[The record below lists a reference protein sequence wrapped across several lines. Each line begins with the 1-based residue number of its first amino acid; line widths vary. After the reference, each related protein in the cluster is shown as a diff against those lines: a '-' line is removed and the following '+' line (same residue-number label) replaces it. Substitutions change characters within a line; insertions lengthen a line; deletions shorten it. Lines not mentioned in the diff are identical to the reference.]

1 MGAPSFSP
9 YQWVLELLGV
19 LWFAEMTMKRVI
31 GYTLVA
37 LLVGLD
43 LVVGSFLLSSG
54 KAQVQGDDAA
64 AWLRVFTRAFE
75 LVKQDYVDP
84 KKATSSHLLHASLR
98 EMLSRLDPHSA
109 YLEAEDYQDFQEE
122 NRGEITGIGI
132 VVANINSQL
141 TVVSAVEEAPA
152 AKAGIVA
159 GDQIVAIEG
168 VNVEHKRVED
178 IGPLLRGA
186 KGSIVHLKIY
196 RPSTKSVSDI
206 QVTRQIYRVTSVR
219 DAHLL
224 DGGEAGKFKIGY
236 LRITEFDQPT
246 PTELGAQVD
255 DLLGKG
261 MQALILDLRFNPG
274 GLVQSAIDTCGIF
287 LPPKTMVVYT
297 EGRDAGSHQEFYTD
311 AEAKPRQGFPLVILV
326 NNESASASEIV
337 AGAMKDLHR
346 AIIVGQTT
354 FGKGLVQAQFELP
367 DGSGMRLTV
376 ARYFTPNHET
386 IQEKGVKPD
395 IVSLMN
401 RDEDR
406 ALLLRQRGSFLNP
419 AEKELVAHQ
428 KDKQLERAVDALKG
442 LLTYEG

>member
-1 MGAPSFSP
+1 MRINRT
-9 YQWVLELLGV
+9 L
-19 LWFAEMTMKRVI
+19 
-31 GYTLVA
+31 GYTLVV
-37 LLVGLD
+37 LFLVLD
-43 LVVGSFLLSSG
+43 LAIGGSLLSSG
-54 KAQVQGDDAA
+54 NADVAGDDAA

-75 LVKQDYVDP
+75 IVKQDYADP
-84 KKATSSHLLHASLR
+84 KKATSQLLVHAGLR
-98 EMLSRLDPHSA
+98 EMLAKLDPHSA

-122 NRGEITGIGI
+122 NRGEVTGIGI
-132 VVANINSQL
+132 VVSEINGQL

-152 AKAGIVA
+152 AKAGIVP

-186 KGSIVHLKIY
+186 KGSIAHLRIF
-196 RPSTKSVSDI
+196 RPSNKAATDI
-206 QVTRQIYRVTSVR
+206 QVTREIYRVTSVR

-224 DGGEAGKFKIGY
+224 EGGEAGKFKIGY

-246 PTELGAQVD
+246 ATELGAKVD
-255 DLLGKG
+255 DLLAKG
-261 MQALILDLRFNPG
+261 MQALVVDLRFNPG

-297 EGRDAGSHQEFYTD
+297 EGRDAAAHQEFFTD
-311 AEAKPRQGFPLVILV
+311 AEAKSRQSFPLVILV

-337 AGAMKDLHR
+337 AGAMKDLRR
-346 AIIVGQTT
+346 ALIVGQTT

-376 ARYFTPNHET
+376 ARYFTPNHEI
-386 IQEKGVKPD
+386 IQERGVKPD
-395 IVSLMN
+395 IVSAMN
-401 RDEDR
+401 REQER
-406 ALLLRQRGSFLNP
+406 ALLLRRRGSFLNP

-428 KDKQLERAVDALKG
+428 KDEQLDRAVDALKG

>member
-1 MGAPSFSP
+1 
-9 YQWVLELLGV
+9 
-19 LWFAEMTMKRVI
+19 
-31 GYTLVA
+31 
-37 LLVGLD
+37 
-43 LVVGSFLLSSG
+43 
-54 KAQVQGDDAA
+54 
-64 AWLRVFTRAFE
+64 
-75 LVKQDYVDP
+75 
-84 KKATSSHLLHASLR
+84 
-98 EMLSRLDPHSA
+98 MLAKLDPHSA

-122 NRGEITGIGI
+122 NRGEVTGIGI
-132 VVANINSQL
+132 VVAEINGQL

-152 AKAGIVA
+152 AKAGVVP

-186 KGSIVHLKIY
+186 KDSVVHLKIY
-196 RPSTKSVSDI
+196 RPSTKTANDI
-206 QVTRQIYRVTSVR
+206 QVTREIYRVTSVR

-224 DGGEAGKFKIGY
+224 EGSEAGNFKIGY

-246 PTELGAQVD
+246 ATELGARVD
-255 DLLGKG
+255 DLLAKG
-261 MQALILDLRFNPG
+261 MQALVVDLRFNPG

-297 EGRDAGSHQEFYTD
+297 EGRDAAAHQEFFTD
-311 AEAKPRQGFPLVILV
+311 AEAKPRLNFPLVILV

-337 AGAMKDLHR
+337 AGAMKDLRR

-386 IQEKGVKPD
+386 IQERGVKPD
-395 IVSLMN
+395 ILSSMN
-401 RDEDR
+401 RDQER

-419 AEKELVAHQ
+419 AERELVAHQ
-428 KDKQLERAVDALKG
+428 KDEQLDRAVDALKG

>member
-1 MGAPSFSP
+1 
-9 YQWVLELLGV
+9 
-19 LWFAEMTMKRVI
+19 MKRTI
-31 GYTLVA
+31 GYTLAA

-54 KAQVQGDDAA
+54 KAQAPTDDTAG
-64 AWLRVFTRAFE
+64 WLRVFTRVFE
-75 LVKQDYVDP
+75 LVKQDFVDP
-84 KKATSSHLLHASLR
+84 KKATSSQLVHASLR
-98 EMLSRLDPHSA
+98 EMLSKLDPHSA

-122 NRGEITGIGI
+122 NRGEVTGIGI
-132 VVANINSQL
+132 VVADINSQL

-152 AKAGIVA
+152 AKAGIVP

-178 IGPLLRGA
+178 LGPLLRGA
-186 KGSIVHLKIY
+186 KGSVVHLKIY
-196 RPSTKSVSDI
+196 RPSTKNVSDI

-246 PTELGAQVD
+246 PSELGAQVD

-297 EGRDAGSHQEFYTD
+297 EGRDAGSHQEFFTD
-311 AEAKPRQGFPLVILV
+311 ADAKPRQGFPLVILV

-346 AIIVGQTT
+346 AIIIGQTT

-395 IVSLMN
+395 IVSLLN

-419 AEKELVAHQ
+419 AEKELVAHE
-428 KDKQLERAVDALKG
+428 KDEQLDRAVDALKG
-442 LLTYEG
+442 LLTYRG

>member
-1 MGAPSFSP
+1 MRINRT
-9 YQWVLELLGV
+9 L
-19 LWFAEMTMKRVI
+19 

-37 LLVGLD
+37 LFLVLD
-43 LVVGSFLLSSG
+43 LAIGGSLLSSG
-54 KAQVQGDDAA
+54 NADVAGDDAA

-75 LVKQDYVDP
+75 IVKQDYADP
-84 KKATSSHLLHASLR
+84 KKATPQQLVHAGLR
-98 EMLSRLDPHSA
+98 EMLAKLDPHSA

-122 NRGEITGIGI
+122 NRGEVTGIGI
-132 VVANINSQL
+132 VVAEINGQL
-141 TVVSAVEEAPA
+141 TVVSAMEEAPA
-152 AKAGIVA
+152 VKAGIVP

-186 KGSIVHLKIY
+186 KGSIVHLRIF
-196 RPSTKSVSDI
+196 RPSIKAANEI
-206 QVTRQIYRVTSVR
+206 QVTREIYRVTSVR

-224 DGGEAGKFKIGY
+224 EGSEAGKFKIGY

-246 PTELGAQVD
+246 ATELGAKVD
-255 DLLGKG
+255 DLLAKG
-261 MQALILDLRFNPG
+261 MQALVVDLRFNPG

-297 EGRDAGSHQEFYTD
+297 EGRDAAAHQEFFTD
-311 AEAKPRQGFPLVILV
+311 AEAKTRQNFPLVILV

-337 AGAMKDLHR
+337 AGAMQDLRR
-346 AIIVGQTT
+346 ALIVGQTT

-386 IQEKGVKPD
+386 IQERGVKPD
-395 IVSLMN
+395 IVSAMN
-401 RDEDR
+401 RDQER

-419 AEKELVAHQ
+419 AERELVSHQ
-428 KDKQLERAVDALKG
+428 KDEQLHRAVDALKG

>member
-1 MGAPSFSP
+1 MNRTF
-9 YQWVLELLGV
+9 
-19 LWFAEMTMKRVI
+19 
-31 GYTLVA
+31 GYI
-37 LLVGLD
+37 LVGLFLVLD
-43 LVVGSFLLSSG
+43 LAIGGSVLSSG
-54 KAQVQGDDAA
+54 KGEVAGDDAA
-64 AWLRVFTRAFE
+64 AWLRVLTRAFE
-75 LVKQDYVDP
+75 IVKQDYVEP
-84 KKATSSHLLHASLR
+84 KKATSQLLVHAGLR
-98 EMLSRLDPHSA
+98 EMLAKLDPHSA

-122 NRGEITGIGI
+122 NRGEVTGIGI
-132 VVANINSQL
+132 VVAEINGQL

-159 GDQIVAIEG
+159 GDQIIAIEG

-186 KGSIVHLKIY
+186 KGSVVHLRIY
-196 RPSTKSVSDI
+196 RPSTKAANDI

-224 DGGEAGKFKIGY
+224 EGSEAGDFKIGY

-246 PTELGAQVD
+246 ATELGARVD
-255 DLLGKG
+255 DLLAKG
-261 MQALILDLRFNPG
+261 MQALVVDLRFNPG

-297 EGRDAGSHQEFYTD
+297 EGRDAAAHQEFFTD
-311 AEAKPRQGFPLVILV
+311 AEAKPRLNFPLVILV

-337 AGAMKDLHR
+337 AGAMKDLRR

-386 IQEKGVKPD
+386 IQERGVKPD
-395 IVSLMN
+395 IVSSMN
-401 RDEDR
+401 RDQER

-419 AEKELVAHQ
+419 AEKEQVAHQ
-428 KDKQLERAVDALKG
+428 KDEQLDRAVDALKG
-442 LLTYEG
+442 LLTYQG

>member
-1 MGAPSFSP
+1 MNRTF
-9 YQWVLELLGV
+9 
-19 LWFAEMTMKRVI
+19 
-31 GYTLVA
+31 GYS
-37 LLVGLD
+37 LVGIFLVLD
-43 LVVGSFLLSSG
+43 LAIGGSVLSSG
-54 KAQVQGDDAA
+54 KGEVAGDDAA
-64 AWLRVFTRAFE
+64 AWLRVLTRAFE
-75 LVKQDYVDP
+75 IIKQDYVEP
-84 KKATSSHLLHASLR
+84 KKATSQLLVHAGVR
-98 EMLSRLDPHSA
+98 EMLAKLDPHSA

-122 NRGEITGIGI
+122 NRGEVTGIGI
-132 VVANINSQL
+132 VVAEINGRL

-152 AKAGIVA
+152 AKAGIVP

-186 KGSIVHLKIY
+186 KDSVVHLRIY
-196 RPSTKSVSDI
+196 RPSTKAANDI
-206 QVTRQIYRVTSVR
+206 QVTREIYRVTSVR

-224 DGGEAGKFKIGY
+224 EDSEAGQFKIGY

-246 PTELGAQVD
+246 ATELGARVD
-255 DLLGKG
+255 DLLAKG
-261 MQALILDLRFNPG
+261 MQALVVDLRFNPG

-297 EGRDAGSHQEFYTD
+297 EGRDAAAHQEFFTD
-311 AEAKPRQGFPLVILV
+311 AEAKPRQDFPLVILV
-326 NNESASASEIV
+326 NSESASASEIV
-337 AGAMKDLHR
+337 AGAMKDLRR

-386 IQEKGVKPD
+386 IQERGVKPD
-395 IVSLMN
+395 IVSSMN
-401 RDEDR
+401 RDQER

-428 KDKQLERAVDALKG
+428 KDEQLDRAVDALKG

>member
-1 MGAPSFSP
+1 MTINRTFGYSLAG
-9 YQWVLELLGV
+9 LL
-19 LWFAEMTMKRVI
+19 
-31 GYTLVA
+31 
-37 LLVGLD
+37 LLLD
-43 LVVGSFLLSSG
+43 LAVGSSVLSSG
-54 KAQVQGDDAA
+54 KTDVPSDDAA
-64 AWLRVFTRAFE
+64 AWLRVFTQAFE

-84 KKATSSHLLHASLR
+84 KKAGSQALVHAGIR
-98 EMLSRLDPHSA
+98 EMLSKLDPHSA

-122 NRGEITGIGI
+122 NRGEVTGIGI
-132 VVANINSQL
+132 VVADINGLL

-152 AKAGIVA
+152 AKAGIVP
-159 GDQIVAIEG
+159 GDQIMAIDG
-168 VNVEHKRVED
+168 TNVEHKRVED

-186 KGSIVHLKIY
+186 KDTVVHLKIH
-196 RPSTKSVSDI
+196 RPSTKNTTEI
-206 QVTRQIYRVTSVR
+206 QVTRQIYRVNSVR

-224 DGGEAGKFKIGY
+224 DSGEAGKFKIGY

-246 PTELGAQVD
+246 ATELGAKVD
-255 DLLGKG
+255 GLLADG
-261 MQALILDLRFNPG
+261 MQALVVDLRFNPG

-297 EGRDAGSHQEFYTD
+297 EGRDAGAHQEFFTD
-311 AEAKPRQGFPLVILV
+311 AETKGRGNFPIVILV

-337 AGAMKDLHR
+337 AGAMKDLRR

-386 IQEKGVKPD
+386 IQERGVKPD
-395 IVSLMN
+395 ILTSMN
-401 RDEDR
+401 RNQER

-419 AEKELVAHQ
+419 AEKDLVAHEI
-428 KDKQLERAVDALKG
+428 DEQLDRAVDALKG

>member
-1 MGAPSFSP
+1 MNRTF
-9 YQWVLELLGV
+9 
-19 LWFAEMTMKRVI
+19 
-31 GYTLVA
+31 GYS
-37 LLVGLD
+37 LVGIFLVLD
-43 LVVGSFLLSSG
+43 LAIGGSVLSSG
-54 KAQVQGDDAA
+54 KGEVAGDDAA
-64 AWLRVFTRAFE
+64 AWLRVLTRAFE
-75 LVKQDYVDP
+75 IIKQDYVEP
-84 KKATSSHLLHASLR
+84 KKATSQLLVHAGVR
-98 EMLSRLDPHSA
+98 EMLAKLDPHSA

-122 NRGEITGIGI
+122 NRGEVTGIGI
-132 VVANINSQL
+132 VVAEINGQL
-141 TVVSAVEEAPA
+141 TVVAAVAEAPA
-152 AKAGIVA
+152 AKAGVVP

-186 KGSIVHLKIY
+186 KGSVVHLKIY
-196 RPSTKSVSDI
+196 RPSTKTANDI
-206 QVTRQIYRVTSVR
+206 QVTREIYRVTSVR

-224 DGGEAGKFKIGY
+224 EGSEAGNFKIGY

-246 PTELGAQVD
+246 ATELGARVD
-255 DLLGKG
+255 DLLAKG
-261 MQALILDLRFNPG
+261 MQALVVDLRFNPG

-297 EGRDAGSHQEFYTD
+297 EGRDAAAHQEFFTD
-311 AEAKPRQGFPLVILV
+311 AEAKPRQDFPLVILV
-326 NNESASASEIV
+326 NSESASASEIV
-337 AGAMKDLHR
+337 AGAMKDLRR

-386 IQEKGVKPD
+386 IQERGVKPD
-395 IVSLMN
+395 IVSSMN
-401 RDEDR
+401 RDQER

-428 KDKQLERAVDALKG
+428 KDEQLDRAVDALKG

>member
-1 MGAPSFSP
+1 MRINRT
-9 YQWVLELLGV
+9 L
-19 LWFAEMTMKRVI
+19 
-31 GYTLVA
+31 GYTLAA
-37 LLVGLD
+37 LFLVLD
-43 LVVGSFLLSSG
+43 LAIGGSLLSSG
-54 KAQVQGDDAA
+54 NADVAGDDAA
-64 AWLRVFTRAFE
+64 AWLRIFTRAFE
-75 LVKQDYVDP
+75 IVKQDYADP
-84 KKATSSHLLHASLR
+84 KKATSQLLVHAGLR
-98 EMLSRLDPHSA
+98 EMLAKLDPHSA

-122 NRGEITGIGI
+122 NRGEVTGIGI
-132 VVANINSQL
+132 VVAEINGQL

-152 AKAGIVA
+152 AKAGIVP

-186 KGSIVHLKIY
+186 KGSIAHLRIY
-196 RPSTKSVSDI
+196 RPSNKAATEI
-206 QVTRQIYRVTSVR
+206 QVTREIYRVTSVR

-224 DGGEAGKFKIGY
+224 EGSEAGKFKIGY

-246 PTELGAQVD
+246 ATELGAKVD
-255 DLLGKG
+255 DLLAKG
-261 MQALILDLRFNPG
+261 MQALVVDLRFNPG

-297 EGRDAGSHQEFYTD
+297 EGRDAAAHQEFFTD
-311 AEAKPRQGFPLVILV
+311 AEAKSRQNFPLVILV
-326 NNESASASEIV
+326 NDESASASEIV
-337 AGAMKDLHR
+337 AGAMKDLRR
-346 AIIVGQTT
+346 ALIVGETT

-386 IQEKGVKPD
+386 IQERGVKPD
-395 IVSLMN
+395 IVSAMS
-401 RDEDR
+401 REQER

-428 KDKQLERAVDALKG
+428 KDEQLDRAVEALKG

>member
-1 MGAPSFSP
+1 
-9 YQWVLELLGV
+9 
-19 LWFAEMTMKRVI
+19 MKRAF
-31 GYTLVA
+31 GYTLAA
-37 LLVGLD
+37 LLVGVD
-43 LVVGSFLLSSG
+43 LVLGSFLLSSG
-54 KAQVQGDDAA
+54 KAQVPVDDAA
-64 AWLRVFTRAFE
+64 TWLRVFTRAFE

-84 KKATSSHLLHASLR
+84 KKATASELVHASLR
-98 EMLSRLDPHSA
+98 EMLSKLDAHSA

-122 NRGEITGIGI
+122 NRGEVTGIGI
-132 VVANINSQL
+132 VVADINSQL

-152 AKAGIVA
+152 AKAGIVP
-159 GDQIVAIEG
+159 GDQIVAIES

-178 IGPLLRGA
+178 IGPLLRGG

-196 RPSTKSVSDI
+196 RPSTKSLSEV

-246 PTELGAQVD
+246 PAELGVKVD
-255 DLLGKG
+255 DLLDKG

-311 AEAKPRQGFPLVILV
+311 TAAKPRLNFPMVILV

-337 AGAMKDLHR
+337 AGAMKDLRR

-376 ARYFTPNHET
+376 ARYFMPNHET
-386 IQEKGVKPD
+386 IQEKGIKPD
-395 IVSLMN
+395 ILSTMN
-401 RDEDR
+401 RDQER

-428 KDKQLERAVDALKG
+428 KDEQLDRAVDALKG

>member
-1 MGAPSFSP
+1 MRINRT
-9 YQWVLELLGV
+9 L
-19 LWFAEMTMKRVI
+19 
-31 GYTLVA
+31 GYTLVV
-37 LLVGLD
+37 LFLVLD
-43 LVVGSFLLSSG
+43 LAIGGSLLSSG
-54 KAQVQGDDAA
+54 NADVADDDAA

-75 LVKQDYVDP
+75 IVKQDYADP
-84 KKATSSHLLHASLR
+84 KKATSQQLVHAGLR
-98 EMLSRLDPHSA
+98 EMLAKLDPHSA

-122 NRGEITGIGI
+122 NRGEVTGIGI
-132 VVANINSQL
+132 VIAEINGHL

-152 AKAGIVA
+152 AKAGIVP

-186 KGSIVHLKIY
+186 KGSIVHLRIY
-196 RPSTKSVSDI
+196 RPSNNAANDI
-206 QVTRQIYRVTSVR
+206 QVTREIYRVTSVR

-224 DGGEAGKFKIGY
+224 EGSEAGKFKIGY

-246 PTELGAQVD
+246 ATELGAKVD
-255 DLLGKG
+255 DLLAKG
-261 MQALILDLRFNPG
+261 MQALVVDLRFNPG

-297 EGRDAGSHQEFYTD
+297 EGRDAAAHQEFFTD
-311 AEAKPRQGFPLVILV
+311 AEAKLRQNFPLVILV

-337 AGAMKDLHR
+337 AGAMKDLRR
-346 AIIVGQTT
+346 ALIVGQTT

-386 IQEKGVKPD
+386 IQERGVKPD
-395 IVSLMN
+395 IVSAMN
-401 RDEDR
+401 RDQER
-406 ALLLRQRGSFLNP
+406 ALLLRRRGSFLNP
-419 AEKELVAHQ
+419 TEKELVAHQ
-428 KDKQLERAVDALKG
+428 KDEQLDRAVDALKG
-442 LLTYEG
+442 LLMYEG

>member
-1 MGAPSFSP
+1 MRMNRTFGYS
-9 YQWVLELLGV
+9 LLG
-19 LWFAEMTMKRVI
+19 LF
-31 GYTLVA
+31 LV
-37 LLVGLD
+37 LD
-43 LVVGSFLLSSG
+43 LAIGGSVLSLG
-54 KAQVQGDDAA
+54 KGEVAGDDAA
-64 AWLRVFTRAFE
+64 AWLRVLTRAFE
-75 LVKQDYVDP
+75 IIKQDYVEP
-84 KKATSSHLLHASLR
+84 KKATSQLLVHAGVR
-98 EMLSRLDPHSA
+98 EMLAKLDPHSA

-122 NRGEITGIGI
+122 NRGEVTGIGI
-132 VVANINSQL
+132 VVAEINGQL

-152 AKAGIVA
+152 AKAGVVP

-186 KGSIVHLKIY
+186 KDSVVHLKIY
-196 RPSTKSVSDI
+196 RPSTKTANDI
-206 QVTRQIYRVTSVR
+206 QVTREIYRVTSVR

-224 DGGEAGKFKIGY
+224 EGSEAGNSKIGY

-246 PTELGAQVD
+246 ATELGARVD
-255 DLLGKG
+255 DLLAKG
-261 MQALILDLRFNPG
+261 MQALVVDLRFNPG

-297 EGRDAGSHQEFYTD
+297 EGRDAAAHQEFFTD
-311 AEAKPRQGFPLVILV
+311 AEAKPRLNFPLVILV

-337 AGAMKDLHR
+337 AGAMKDLRR

-386 IQEKGVKPD
+386 IQERGVKPD
-395 IVSLMN
+395 ILSSMN
-401 RDEDR
+401 RDQER

-419 AEKELVAHQ
+419 AERELVAHQ
-428 KDKQLERAVDALKG
+428 KDEQLDRAVDALKG

>member
-1 MGAPSFSP
+1 
-9 YQWVLELLGV
+9 V
-19 LWFAEMTMKRVI
+19 
-31 GYTLVA
+31 
-37 LLVGLD
+37 
-43 LVVGSFLLSSG
+43 
-54 KAQVQGDDAA
+54 
-64 AWLRVFTRAFE
+64 
-75 LVKQDYVDP
+75 
-84 KKATSSHLLHASLR
+84 HASLR
-98 EMLSRLDPHSA
+98 EMLSELDPHSA
-109 YLEAEDYQDFQEE
+109 YLEADDYQDFQEE
-122 NRGEITGIGI
+122 NRGEVTGIGI
-132 VVANINSQL
+132 VVAEINSQL

-152 AKAGIVA
+152 AKAGIVP
-159 GDQIVAIEG
+159 GDQIVAIEN

-178 IGPLLRGA
+178 IGPLLRGG

-196 RPSTKSVSDI
+196 RPSTKSVSEV

-246 PTELGAQVD
+246 PAELGAKVD
-255 DLLGKG
+255 DLLEKG

-297 EGRDAGSHQEFYTD
+297 EGRDAGAHQEFYTD
-311 AEAKPRQGFPLVILV
+311 AEAKPRQNFPLVILV

-337 AGAMKDLHR
+337 AGAMKDLRR

-376 ARYFTPNHET
+376 ARYFMPNHET
-386 IQEKGVKPD
+386 IQEKGIKPD
-395 IVSLMN
+395 ILSTMN
-401 RDEDR
+401 RDQER

-419 AEKELVAHQ
+419 AEKDLVAHQ
-428 KDKQLERAVDALKG
+428 KDEQLDRAVDALKG

>member
-1 MGAPSFSP
+1 MS
-9 YQWVLELLGV
+9 
-19 LWFAEMTMKRVI
+19 MKRAI
-31 GYTLVA
+31 GYTLAA

-43 LVVGSFLLSSG
+43 LVVGSFVLSSG
-54 KAQVQGDDAA
+54 KAQVPTDDAA

-84 KKATSSHLLHASLR
+84 KKATSSHLVHASLR
-98 EMLSRLDPHSA
+98 EMLSKLDPHSA
-109 YLEAEDYQDFQEE
+109 YLEADDYQDFQEE
-122 NRGEITGIGI
+122 NRGEVTGIGI
-132 VVANINSQL
+132 VVADINSQL
-141 TVVSAVEEAPA
+141 TVVSAVDEAPA
-152 AKAGIVA
+152 AKAGIVP
-159 GDQIVAIEG
+159 GDQIIAIEG

-196 RPSTKSVSDI
+196 RPSTKGVSDI
-206 QVTRQIYRVTSVR
+206 QVMRQIYRVTSVR

-246 PTELGAQVD
+246 ATELGAQVD

-311 AEAKPRQGFPLVILV
+311 AEEKPRQGFPLVILV

-337 AGAMKDLHR
+337 AGAMKDLRR

-401 RDEDR
+401 RDEER

-428 KDKQLERAVDALKG
+428 KDEQLDRAVDALKG

>member
-1 MGAPSFSP
+1 MRINRT
-9 YQWVLELLGV
+9 LC
-19 LWFAEMTMKRVI
+19 
-31 GYTLVA
+31 YTLVA
-37 LLVGLD
+37 LFLVLD
-43 LVVGSFLLSSG
+43 LAIGGSLLSSG
-54 KAQVQGDDAA
+54 NADVAGDDAA

-75 LVKQDYVDP
+75 IVKQDYADP
-84 KKATSSHLLHASLR
+84 KKATSQQLVHAGLR
-98 EMLSRLDPHSA
+98 EMLAKLDPHSA

-122 NRGEITGIGI
+122 NRGEVTGIGI
-132 VVANINSQL
+132 VVAEINGHL

-152 AKAGIVA
+152 AKAGIVP
-159 GDQIVAIEG
+159 GDQIVVIEG

-178 IGPLLRGA
+178 IGPLLRGV
-186 KGSIVHLKIY
+186 KGSIVHLRIY
-196 RPSTKSVSDI
+196 RPSNKAANDV

-224 DGGEAGKFKIGY
+224 EGSEAGKFKIGY

-246 PTELGAQVD
+246 ATELGAKVD
-255 DLLGKG
+255 DLLAKG
-261 MQALILDLRFNPG
+261 MQALVVDLRFNPG

-297 EGRDAGSHQEFYTD
+297 EGRDAAAHQEFFTD
-311 AEAKPRQGFPLVILV
+311 AEAKPRQNFPLVILV
-326 NNESASASEIV
+326 NTESASASEIV
-337 AGAMKDLHR
+337 AGAMKDLRR
-346 AIIVGQTT
+346 ALIVGQTT

-386 IQEKGVKPD
+386 IQERGVKPD
-395 IVSLMN
+395 IVSGMN
-401 RDEDR
+401 RDQER

-428 KDKQLERAVDALKG
+428 KDEQLDRAVDALKG
-442 LLTYEG
+442 LLTHEG

>member
-1 MGAPSFSP
+1 MNRA
-9 YQWVLELLGV
+9 L
-19 LWFAEMTMKRVI
+19 
-31 GYTLVA
+31 GYTLTA
-37 LLVGLD
+37 LLLGLD
-43 LVVGSFLLSSG
+43 LVVGTFLLSSG
-54 KAQVQGDDAA
+54 NAQVPTDDAS

-84 KKATSSHLLHASLR
+84 KKVTSSQLVHASLR
-98 EMLSRLDPHSA
+98 QMLSQLDPHSG
-109 YLEAEDYQDFQEE
+109 YLEAEDYEDFQEE
-122 NRGEITGIGI
+122 NRGEVTGLGI
-132 VVANINSQL
+132 VVAEINSQL

-152 AKAGIVA
+152 AKAGIVP
-159 GDQIVAIEG
+159 GDQIMAIEG

-178 IGPLLRGA
+178 IGPLLRGP
-186 KGSIVHLKIY
+186 KGSSVHIKIY
-196 RPSTKSVSDI
+196 RPSTKNVSDI
-206 QVTRQIYRVTSVR
+206 QVIRGMYRLTSVR

-246 PTELGAQVD
+246 ATELGTKVD
-255 DLLGKG
+255 DLLDKG

-274 GLVQSAIDTCGIF
+274 GLVQSAIDTCGVF

-311 AEAKPRQGFPLVILV
+311 TAAKPRLNFPMVILV

-337 AGAMKDLHR
+337 AGAMKDLRR

-395 IVSLMN
+395 IASSMN
-401 RDEDR
+401 RVEER

-428 KDKQLERAVDALKG
+428 KDEQLDRAVDALKG

>member
-1 MGAPSFSP
+1 
-9 YQWVLELLGV
+9 
-19 LWFAEMTMKRVI
+19 MKRVI
-31 GYTLVA
+31 GYTLAA

-54 KAQVQGDDAA
+54 KAQVPGDDAA

-98 EMLSRLDPHSA
+98 EMLSKLDPHSA

-122 NRGEITGIGI
+122 NRGEVTGIGI
-132 VVANINSQL
+132 VVADINSQL

-186 KGSIVHLKIY
+186 KGKIVHLKIY

-224 DGGEAGKFKIGY
+224 DDGEAGKFKIGY

-246 PTELGAQVD
+246 PAELGAQVID
-255 DLLGKG
+255 TARDPRLAAEHHADEDAVDPLEHVRVGEERESDIRLAERKHLHRG
-261 MQALILDLRFNPG
+261 AADVHQASVGELHAFVDVIGRIRSSWRLRFST
-274 GLVQSAIDTCGIF
+274 QD
-287 LPPKTMVVYT
+287 
-297 EGRDAGSHQEFYTD
+297 
-311 AEAKPRQGFPLVILV
+311 RQ
-326 NNESASASEIV
+326 
-337 AGAMKDLHR
+337 
-346 AIIVGQTT
+346 
-354 FGKGLVQAQFELP
+354 
-367 DGSGMRLTV
+367 
-376 ARYFTPNHET
+376 
-386 IQEKGVKPD
+386 
-395 IVSLMN
+395 
-401 RDEDR
+401 
-406 ALLLRQRGSFLNP
+406 
-419 AEKELVAHQ
+419 
-428 KDKQLERAVDALKG
+428 
-442 LLTYEG
+442 